1 MTKQLTELVELL
13 EYHHWATNLTVNAA
27 RALTPEQ
34 FTQDLGSSFPS
45 VRDTLVH
52 VFTADRAWL
61 GRLEGQAPLRANA
74 TDFGTLNSLLEVWE
88 PVLTRWPSVVEALG
102 DAGRLDTGRLDT
114 GRLDTGRLIEYKSFA
129 GEPFTNSL
137 GQIVRHVV
145 NHGTYHRGQVAT
157 MLRQLGAQAVS
168 SDLISFYRERGD
180 SPQN

>member
-1 MTKQLTELVELL
+1 MTEQPTELLELL

-27 RALTPEQ
+27 RALRPEQ
-34 FTQDLGSSFPS
+34 FTRDLGSSFPS

-61 GRLEGQAPLRANA
+61 GRLEGQSPPRANA
-74 TDFGTLNSLLEVWE
+74 SDYADLDSLLEVWE
-88 PVLTRWPSVVEALG
+88 PVLTRWPIVVESLG
-102 DAGRLDTGRLDT
+102 DPA
-114 GRLDTGRLIEYKSFA
+114 RLIEYKSFA

-157 MLRQLGAQAVS
+157 MLRQLGANAVS
-168 SDLISFYRERGD
+168 SDLIYFFRERRL
-180 SPQN
+180 PQA

>member
-1 MTKQLTELVELL
+1 MTKQPTELLELL
-13 EYHHWATNLTVNAA
+13 EYHRWATNLTVNAA

-74 TDFGTLNSLLEVWE
+74 TDFATLNSLLEVWE

-102 DAGRLDTGRLDT
+102 DA

-145 NHGTYHRGQVAT
+145 NHGTYHRGQVTT

-168 SDLISFYRERGD
+168 SDLISFYRERD
-180 SPQN
+180 NSPQN

>member
-1 MTKQLTELVELL
+1 MTEPMTDLVELL
-13 EYHHWATNLTVNAA
+13 EYHRWATNLTVGAA
-27 RALTPEQ
+27 QALTPEQ
-34 FTQDLGSSFPS
+34 FMRDLGSSFPS

-61 GRLEGQAPLRANA
+61 GRLEGGTPPRANA
-74 TDFGTLNSLLEVWE
+74 ADFAGLDSLLEVWE
-88 PVLTRWPSVVEALG
+88 PVLTRWPTVVKSLG
-102 DAGRLDTGRLDT
+102 DA
-114 GRLDTGRLIEYKSFA
+114 GRLIEYKSFA
-129 GEPFTNSL
+129 GDPFTNPL

-168 SDLISFYRERGD
+168 SDLIYFYRERED

>member
-1 MTKQLTELVELL
+1 MTDLLELL
-13 EYHHWATNLTVNAA
+13 EFHHWATSLTVGAV

-34 FTQDLGSSFPS
+34 FTRDLGSSFPS

-61 GRLEGQAPLRANA
+61 GRLEGQAPPRANA
-74 TDFGTLNSLLEVWE
+74 GDFADLSVLLEVWE
-88 PVLTRWPSVVEALG
+88 PVLQRWPGVVASLG
-102 DAGRLDTGRLDT
+102 DP
-114 GRLDTGRLIEYKSFA
+114 GRLIEYKSFA
-129 GEPFTNSL
+129 GDPFTNPL

-168 SDLISFYRERGD
+168 SDLISFYRERGN

>member
-1 MTKQLTELVELL
+1 MTELLELL
-13 EYHHWATNLTVNAA
+13 EYHRWATNLTVGAA

-34 FTQDLGSSFPS
+34 FTRDLGSSFTS

-61 GRLEGQAPLRANA
+61 GRLEGQAPPRAVAADFA
-74 TDFGTLNSLLEVWE
+74 TLDSLLEVWE
-88 PVLTRWPSVVEALG
+88 PVLTRWPSVVESLG
-102 DAGRLDTGRLDT
+102 DAGRLG
-114 GRLDTGRLIEYKSFA
+114 TGRLIEYKSFA

-168 SDLISFYRERGD
+168 SDLIYFYRERGNL
-180 SPQN
+180 PRN

>member
-1 MTKQLTELVELL
+1 MIEPMTQPMIELLELL
-13 EYHHWATNLTVNAA
+13 EYQRWATNLTVNAA
-27 RALTPEQ
+27 KALTPEQ
-34 FTQDLGSSFPS
+34 FTRDLGSSFPS

-61 GRLEGQAPLRANA
+61 GRLEGQSLPRANA
-74 TDFGTLNSLLEVWE
+74 ADFATLDSLLEVWE
-88 PVLTRWPSVVEALG
+88 PVLTRWPTVVEILG
-102 DAGRLDTGRLDT
+102 DP
-114 GRLDTGRLIEYKSFA
+114 GRLIEYKSFA
-129 GEPFTNSL
+129 SEPFTNSL

-168 SDLISFYRERGD
+168 SDLIYFYRERED

>member
-1 MTKQLTELVELL
+1 MTELTTELTTELLELL
-13 EYHHWATNLTVNAA
+13 EYHRWATNLTINSV

-45 VRDTLVH
+45 VRETLVH

-61 GRLEGQAPLRANA
+61 GRLEGQAPPRANA
-74 TDFGTLNSLLEVWE
+74 GDFADLASLLEVWE
-88 PVLTRWPSVVEALG
+88 PVLGRWPNVVETLG
-102 DAGRLDTGRLDT
+102 DP
-114 GRLDTGRLIEYKSFA
+114 GRLIGYKSFA
-129 GEPFTNSL
+129 GDPFSNTL

-168 SDLISFYRERGD
+168 SDLISFYRERGG
-180 SPQN
+180 PQA

>member
-1 MTKQLTELVELL
+1 MTELLELL
-13 EYHHWATNLTVNAA
+13 EYHRWATNLTVDAV

-34 FTQDLGSSFPS
+34 FTQNLGSSFPS

-61 GRLEGQAPLRANA
+61 GRLETEAPPRAIA
-74 TDFGTLNSLLEVWE
+74 SDFADLASLLEVWE
-88 PVLTRWPSVVEALG
+88 PVLTRWPIVAESLG
-102 DAGRLDTGRLDT
+102 DPGRS
-114 GRLDTGRLIEYKSFA
+114 IEYKSFA
-129 GEPFTNSL
+129 GEPFTNTL

-168 SDLISFYRERGD
+168 SDLIYFYRERGG
-180 SPQN
+180 PQA

>member
-1 MTKQLTELVELL
+1 MTDPITEPVTGLLELL
-13 EYHHWATNLTVNAA
+13 EYQRWATNLTVNAA
-27 RALTPEQ
+27 KALTSEQ

-61 GRLEGQAPLRANA
+61 GRLEGQSPPRAIAADFA
-74 TDFGTLNSLLEVWE
+74 TLDSLLKVWE
-88 PVLTRWPSVVEALG
+88 PVLTRWPTVVESLG
-102 DAGRLDTGRLDT
+102 DP
-114 GRLDTGRLIEYKSFA
+114 GRLIEYQSFA

-168 SDLISFYRERGD
+168 SDLIYFYRERAA
-180 SPQN
+180 QL

>member
-1 MTKQLTELVELL
+1 MTEPMTELLELL
-13 EYHHWATNLTVNAA
+13 EYHRWATNLTVGAV

-34 FTQDLGSSFPS
+34 FTRDLGSSFPS

-52 VFTADRAWL
+52 VFSADRAWL
-61 GRLEGQAPLRANA
+61 GRLEGQSPPRANA
-74 TDFGTLNSLLEVWE
+74 SDYADLASLLEVWE
-88 PVLTRWPSVVEALG
+88 PVLQRWPVLVASLG
-102 DAGRLDTGRLDT
+102 DPGQ
-114 GRLDTGRLIEYKSFA
+114 LIDYKALA

-168 SDLISFYRERGD
+168 SDLIGFYRER
-180 SPQN
+180 SAPQN

>member
-1 MTKQLTELVELL
+1 MTELVELL
-13 EYHHWATNLTVNAA
+13 EYHRWATNLTVGAA

-34 FTQDLGSSFPS
+34 FTRDLGSSFPS

-61 GRLEGQAPLRANA
+61 GRLEGQAPPRAMA
-74 TDFGTLNSLLEVWE
+74 TDFASLDSLLERWE
-88 PVLTRWPSVVEALG
+88 PVLTRWPTVVESLG
-102 DAGRLDTGRLDT
+102 DP
-114 GRLDTGRLIEYKSFA
+114 GRLIEYQSFA
-129 GEPFTNSL
+129 GEAFTNSL

-168 SDLISFYRERGD
+168 SDLIYFHRERAV
-180 SPQN
+180 QL

>member
-1 MTKQLTELVELL
+1 MTDLMELL
-13 EYHHWATNLTVNAA
+13 EYHHWATNLIINAA
-27 RALTPEQ
+27 KALTPEQ
-34 FTQDLGSSFPS
+34 FTRDLGSSFPS

-61 GRLEGQAPLRANA
+61 GRLEGQSPPRANA
-74 TDFGTLNSLLEVWE
+74 SDYADLASLLEVWE
-88 PVLTRWPSVVEALG
+88 PVLQRWPVLVASLVDPEQV
-102 DAGRLDTGRLDT
+102 
-114 GRLDTGRLIEYKSFA
+114 IEYKSFA
-129 GEPFTNSL
+129 GDPFTNPL

-168 SDLISFYRERGD
+168 SDLISFYRERGN

>member
-1 MTKQLTELVELL
+1 MTDLATELLKAL
-13 EYHHWATNLTVNAA
+13 EYHHWATNLTVGAV

-34 FTQDLGSSFPS
+34 FTRDLGSSFPS

-61 GRLEGQAPLRANA
+61 GRLEGQSPPRANA
-74 TDFGTLNSLLEVWE
+74 GDFADLASLLEVWE
-88 PVLTRWPSVVEALG
+88 PVLQRWPTVVESLG
-102 DAGRLDTGRLDT
+102 DP
-114 GRLDTGRLIEYKSFA
+114 GRLIEYKSFA
-129 GEPFTNSL
+129 GDPFTNSL

-168 SDLISFYRERGD
+168 SDLIGFYRERAG
-180 SPQN
+180 SQQN